1 MFVPQKQKSC
11 SMKNVLFI
19 FIVGLSLVSCA
30 QQSNNNA
37 VSKTI
42 DHNLDKFQVAYFASG
57 CFWCVE
63 AVYESVNGVYE
74 VVSGYSGGVKKNPTY
89 EEVCTGNLKHAE
101 AVKVYYDSSIVD
113 FETLVDVFF
122 NSHDPSQ
129 KDAQGPDH
137 GPQYRSI
144 AFYSTADEKV
154 IIERKIGVLRKARI
168 WSQITTEVTPFEIF
182 YPAEDYHQNYERL
195 HPDQHYVRRVSIP
208 RLNQFKKKM
217 PEVLKH

>member
-89 EEVCTGNLKHAE
+89 EEVCTGKLKHA
-101 AVKVYYDSSIVD
+101 
-113 FETLVDVFF
+113 
-122 NSHDPSQ
+122 
-129 KDAQGPDH
+129 
-137 GPQYRSI
+137 
-144 AFYSTADEKV
+144 
-154 IIERKIGVLRKARI
+154 
-168 WSQITTEVTPFEIF
+168 
-182 YPAEDYHQNYERL
+182 
-195 HPDQHYVRRVSIP
+195 
-208 RLNQFKKKM
+208 
-217 PEVLKH
+217 